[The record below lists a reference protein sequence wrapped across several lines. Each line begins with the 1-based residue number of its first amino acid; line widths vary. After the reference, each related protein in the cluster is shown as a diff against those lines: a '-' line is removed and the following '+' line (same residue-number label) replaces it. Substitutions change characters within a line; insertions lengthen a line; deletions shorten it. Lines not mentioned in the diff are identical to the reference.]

1 MNTVRWYAQCI
12 SVPGVLTKD
21 GEDDDDDLAGFSNL
35 ADAAN
40 KADATCG
47 DSLLPLELT
56 SVSGEIR
63 RIMIG
68 SWI

>member
-12 SVPGVLTKD
+12 SLPGVLTKD

-40 KADATCG
+40 KADATC
-47 DSLLPLELT
+47 DPPRHDWLLDIAIT
-56 SVSGEIR
+56 VCHI
-63 RIMIG
+63 
-68 SWI
+68 WC

>member
-1 MNTVRWYAQCI
+1 M
-12 SVPGVLTKD
+12 LTKD

-47 DSLLPLELT
+47 DGLLPLELT
-56 SVSGEIR
+56 SVSGEISR
-63 RIMIG
+63 VMIG